1 MKVFFD
7 ENFLQT
13 YTSDPAASPGRLDYA
28 FSEVK
33 KKYPL
38 VAPIPCSEEDVRL
51 VHTSYHLEY
60 TRRDERVYPMAILAV
75 GAAIGAAETS
85 LSGEAAFAL
94 CRPPGHHASPDSAWG
109 FCYFNN
115 VAIAVRRLLSE
126 KKINKALI
134 VDFDLHFGD
143 GTANTFSGEPDVL
156 YYHVKGNSSQV
167 FVENLKAYLLE
178 ARAELVAVSAGFDR
192 HRDDWGGLLATS
204 DYKEMGKILGTYA
217 RDNCQGR
224 IFGALE
230 GGYNPRSLGDALM
243 AFLKG
248 LE

>member
-7 ENFLQT
+7 EKFLQT
-13 YTSDPAASPGRLDYA
+13 YTSDPAARPGRLDYA
-28 FSEVK
+28 LSEVK
-33 KKYPL
+33 KRYPL
-38 VAPIPCSEEDVRL
+38 VAPMPCSEEDVRL
-51 VHTSYHLEY
+51 VHTSSHLEY
-60 TRRDERVYPMAILAV
+60 TRRDEKVYPMALLAA
-75 GAAIGAAETS
+75 GAAIGAAEAS
-85 LSGEAAFAL
+85 LEGEAAFAL

-115 VAIAVRRLLSE
+115 VAIAVRKLLSE

-143 GTANTFSGEPDVL
+143 GTANAFSGEPGVL
-156 YYHVKGNSSQV
+156 YYHVNGNSSQM
-167 FVENLKAYLLE
+167 FIENLKAYLLE

-192 HRDDWGGLLATS
+192 HQDDWGGLLATS
-204 DYKEMGKILGTYA
+204 DYLEIGKILKTYA

-230 GGYNPRSLGDALM
+230 GGYNPRSPGEALM
-243 AFLKG
+243 AFLEG